1 MRLHGLDDHEQGL
14 KLAHMTSI
22 RDTFPSTKSTWAPL
36 LKDGYQSLHNIMGSN
51 QGLWVLSDAS

>member
-36 LKDGYQSLHNIMGSN
+36 LKDGYQSLHNIMG
-51 QGLWVLSDAS
+51 